1 MASRPEC
8 TIAGRGIA
16 GLAAYNNRGDICT
29 FLMRIQMSI
38 SLKTLALV
46 AMGLATVHATAS
58 ELVFASWG
66 GSYQDAQNATA
77 VRPFAAQSGAKVKL
91 DTYNG
96 GIAQIRS
103 QVETNNVTW
112 DVVDMQLADATRACD
127 EGLLEKVGS
136 VTLPAGKNGA
146 AAKSDFLP
154 GGVSDCMIG
163 NVSWST
169 MITYNKN
176 AFKSGEPTKIA
187 DFFDLKKFPGKRGLR
202 KSPEGALEWALLAD
216 GVPAANVYKTLGTPE
231 GLQRAFRKLDTIKSS
246 IVWWEA
252 GAQPPQLLA
261 DGEVSMTSAY
271 PNRILTAV
279 MQDKKP
285 FGFLWDGEVKNIEGY
300 AIVKGSKN
308 LKAAQ
313 DFIRFSTSTEALAKL
328 SSATALG
335 PMRQSSIPLVDPKML
350 PYLPTAP
357 QNQKNAV
364 DVNVPFWA
372 DHSDDLN
379 QKFAVWLGQ
388 K

>member
-1 MASRPEC
+1 
-8 TIAGRGIA
+8 
-16 GLAAYNNRGDICT
+16 
-29 FLMRIQMSI
+29 MSS
-38 SLKTLALV
+38 SLKTIALV
-46 AMGLATVHATAS
+46 AMGLVAVPAMAS
-58 ELVFASWG
+58 DLVFATWG

-77 VRPFAAQSGAKVKL
+77 VRPFSAKSGTQIKI

-103 QVETNNVTW
+103 QVETHNVSW

-127 EGLLEKVGS
+127 EGLLEPVKPS
-136 VTLPAGKNGA
+136 TLPAS
-146 AAKSDFLP
+146 AKGSPAKTDFLP
-154 GGVSDCMIG
+154 GGLSDCMVG

-169 MITYNKN
+169 MITYNKS
-176 AFKSGEPTKIA
+176 AFKSGEPTKIS
-187 DFFDLKKFPGKRGLR
+187 DFFDIKRFPGKRGLR

-216 GVPAANVYKTLGTPE
+216 GVAANDVYKVLSTPA
-231 GLQRAFRKLDTIKSS
+231 GVDRAFKKLDTIKSS

-271 PNRILTAV
+271 PNRIYTAV

-300 AIVKGSKN
+300 AIVKGTKN

-313 DFIRFSTSTEALAKL
+313 DFINYATSTDALAKFA
-328 SSATALG
+328 SATALG
-335 PMRQSSIPLVDPKML
+335 PMRQSSIAQVDPKVS

-357 QNQKNAV
+357 QNQKDAI
-364 DVNVPFWA
+364 DVNVAFWA

>member
-1 MASRPEC
+1 
-8 TIAGRGIA
+8 
-16 GLAAYNNRGDICT
+16 
-29 FLMRIQMSI
+29 MRSSWKI
-38 SLKTLALV
+38 SALV
-46 AMGLATVHATAS
+46 VMSMGMATVQATAS

-66 GSYQDAQNATA
+66 GSYQDAQHVTA
-77 VRPFAAQSGAKVKL
+77 IKPFASKSGLQVKM

-112 DVVDMQLADATRACD
+112 DVVDMQLSDATRACD
-127 EGLLEKVGS
+127 EGLLEKVDPA
-136 VTLPAGKNGA
+136 TLGA
-146 AAKSDFLP
+146 AAKSDFAQ
-154 GGVSDCMIG
+154 GGISDCMVG
-163 NVSWST
+163 NVAWST
-169 MITYNKN
+169 VITYNKN
-176 AFKSGEPTKIA
+176 AFKGAEPTKIA
-187 DFFDLKKFPGKRGLR
+187 DFFDLKKFPGKRALR

-216 GVPAANVYKTLGTPE
+216 GVAPADVYKTLSTPA
-231 GLQRAFRKLDTIKSS
+231 GVNRAFKKLDTIKSS
-246 IVWWEA
+246 IVWWET

-261 DGEVSMTSAY
+261 DGEVTMSSAY
-271 PNRILTAV
+271 CNRIYTAI

-308 LKAAQ
+308 AKAAQ
-313 DFIRFSTSTEALAKL
+313 DFVRFATSTESLAKL
-328 SSATALG
+328 ASATALG
-335 PMRQSSIPLVDPKML
+335 PMRESSLAQVDKKVA

-357 QNQKNAV
+357 QNQKDAITS
-364 DVNVPFWA
+364 DVAFWA

>member
-1 MASRPEC
+1 
-8 TIAGRGIA
+8 
-16 GLAAYNNRGDICT
+16 
-29 FLMRIQMSI
+29 MRS

-46 AMGLATVHATAS
+46 AMSMGMVSMHAAAS

-77 VRPFAAQSGAKVKL
+77 VQPFASKAGGQVKM

-103 QVETNNVTW
+103 QVETKNVTW
-112 DVVDMQLADATRACD
+112 DVVDMQLSDATRACD
-127 EGLLEKVGS
+127 EGLLEKIDPA
-136 VTLPAGKNGA
+136 TLPAS
-146 AAKSDFLP
+146 AKSDFLP
-154 GGVSDCMIG
+154 GGLSDCMVG
-163 NVSWST
+163 NVAWST
-169 MITYNKN
+169 VITYNKK
-176 AFKSGEPTKIA
+176 AFKGAEPTKVA
-187 DFFDLKKFPGKRGLR
+187 DFFDLKRFPGKRALR

-216 GVPAANVYKTLGTPE
+216 GVAAADVYKTLSTPA
-231 GLQRAFRKLDTIKSS
+231 GVDRAFKKLDTIKSS
-246 IVWWEA
+246 IVWWET

-261 DGEVSMTSAY
+261 DGEVSMSSAY
-271 PNRILTAV
+271 CNRIYTAI

-308 LKAAQ
+308 VKAAQ
-313 DFIRFSTSTEALAKL
+313 EFVRYATSTDSLAKL
-328 SSATALG
+328 ASATALG
-335 PMRQSSIPLVDPKML
+335 PMRQSSLAKVDQKVA

-364 DVNVPFWA
+364 TSDVAFWA